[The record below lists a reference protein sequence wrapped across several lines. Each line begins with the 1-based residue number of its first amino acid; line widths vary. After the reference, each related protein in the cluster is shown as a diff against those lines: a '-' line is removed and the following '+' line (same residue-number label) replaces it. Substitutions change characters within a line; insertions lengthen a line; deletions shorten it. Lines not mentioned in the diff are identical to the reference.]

1 MRSYKDKEGRREG
14 IRAIGKQAQRN
25 RVGIRDGLRCQTGG
39 HEGTEVMVGR
49 RVETDEQRAKHH
61 REESRKEKQNEKKER
76 TKESW
81 GLSNKQQGREEDGQD
96 PGPRRT
102 RNRGNGA
109 THRRHGPTQI
119 RQGQETK
126 VRSSHSRT
134 Q

>member
-1 MRSYKDKEGRREG
+1 M
-14 IRAIGKQAQRN
+14 
-25 RVGIRDGLRCQTGG
+25 GIRDVLRCQTGG

-61 REESRKEKQNEKKER
+61 REESRKEKQSEKKER
-76 TKESW
+76 TKKSW
-81 GLSNKQQGREEDGQD
+81 GLSSNKEEKTDKTLVQGELEIE
-96 PGPRRT
+96 
-102 RNRGNGA
+102 RGNGA
-109 THRRHGPTQI
+109 THRRDGPTQM